1 MDARLC
7 AGILGQ
13 HAVFVL
19 IRSLFGG
26 RGRRVLRAPDAA
38 CQPQRVHI
46 RLPLL
51 HLLPGAAVAQVDI
64 RQIIAALKDVFA
76 QRRRGLAVQNDV
88 LNVVIALER
97 IGTNRLERRGQ
108 VEVAHVSAVFKRAVA
123 DGLQSLGQLQR
134 VGHADGI
141 KGVSADMLHARQF
154 QHVAAVGVI
163 ERIIPDALQR
173 GGEHDARQRF
183 AVVKC
188 VVADG
193 FQPFGQ
199 LRQRDIG
206 VLRKCLGADG
216 LHRRAADG
224 LGNGE
229 VGGEAVVAGD
239 GAGRGI
245 KFEILLREAV
255 VFHDHGVFA
264 AGLDGHLNP
273 GAFKRLRVRLQLVI
287 RNIGHRVLRD
297 EAEASLV
304 D

>member
-1 MDARLC
+1 
-7 AGILGQ
+7 
-13 HAVFVL
+13 
-19 IRSLFGG
+19 
-26 RGRRVLRAPDAA
+26 
-38 CQPQRVHI
+38 
-46 RLPLL
+46 
-51 HLLPGAAVAQVDI
+51 
-64 RQIIAALKDVFA
+64 
-76 QRRRGLAVQNDV
+76 
-88 LNVVIALER
+88 
-97 IGTNRLERRGQ
+97 
-108 VEVAHVSAVFKRAVA
+108 
-123 DGLQSLGQLQR
+123 
-134 VGHADGI
+134 
-141 KGVSADMLHARQF
+141 MLHARQF
-154 QHVAAVGVI
+154 QHVAAVGVV

-193 FQPFGQ
+193 FQPLGQ

-224 LGNGE
+224 LGDGE

-297 EAEASLV
+297 EAETSLV
-304 D
+304 DQRADALEGDLPQRVTETERVLADIAHARGNGDFLKRCAAEKIHSVDDDQALRQSNARHVFAPRDGVAPQLKHRFRQRQRGDRLRAEHADTDHVHRVAVDLGGTVTSPPAPL